1 MNGLITYDVEQGT
14 SQWLEVRRG
23 VITASRAREARRTD
37 GLTAQQRAYVDA
49 IKAGKSEAEAL
60 QVGGYKKAPTAE
72 AVAKVL
78 AGQQTLEFGEAAH
91 TYAKDLARERCGGK
105 EPEGRE
111 GLAQRIGHEEEE
123 FAAIEY
129 TAKTGHL
136 VEKCGFVAT
145 PDRKFGMS
153 LDRRVPATNGAI
165 EIKTMVS
172 SSTLWDVMVD
182 GDISAY
188 RDQCVFGLWLLGLE
202 WIDLCLWAPDL
213 TNMVIHRITRDENE
227 IQALED
233 DMVAFEQLVSQY
245 EAKLRSVLTGDRPV
259 DAKEVIREEPAA
271 SSATTQTAVTAATLP
286 ESIFG

>member
-23 VITASRAREARRTD
+23 VITASRASEARRTD

-60 QVGGYKKAPTAE
+60 AAGGYKKSPTAE
-72 AVAKVL
+72 SVTKAL
-78 AGQQTLEFGEAAH
+78 NGTQQLEFGEAAH

-105 EPEGRE
+105 EPEGWQ
-111 GLAQRIGHEEEE
+111 GLAQRVGHEEEE

-129 TAKTGHL
+129 TARTGRL

-153 LDRRVPATNGAI
+153 LDRRVSAANGAI

-172 SSTLWDVMVD
+172 SSTLWGAMVD

-227 IQALED
+227 IEALED

-245 EAKLRSVLTGDRPV
+245 EAKLRSVLTGERPV
-259 DAKEVIREEPAA
+259 DAKEVVRQETPALQ
-271 SSATTQTAVTAATLP
+271 SAAQTVVTPSTLP
-286 ESIFG
+286 ASIF